1 MRNGQ
6 EKRKKE
12 RNRKERWKERDREN
26 EIKEIVEVNHNEI
39 SKIMR

>member
-12 RNRKERWKERDREN
+12 RNRKERWKERDGEN